1 MSKYGSR
8 RSFDLDWV
16 ERWARTVNDDRIL
29 PVIGRFFTAKFVLGV
44 DDTQY
49 LVDVHDG
56 KIQRIAEGLAPND
69 FGYDF
74 GLKAP
79 SSAWAKFS
87 QQIPP
92 PMFND
97 IWAMAHPLHK
107 QLIIEGNTL
116 KFWQNLRALT
126 RMLSLMRQVYNGSA
140 RDIS

>member
-8 RSFDLDWV
+8 KSFDLEWI

-29 PVIGRFFTAKFVLGV
+29 PVIGRFFTSRFVLGV
-44 DDTQY
+44 DEVEF
-49 LVDVHDG
+49 LVDVRGG
-56 KIQRIAEGLAPND
+56 KIQRIAEGLTPND
-69 FGYDF
+69 LGYDF

-87 QQIPP
+87 QKIPP

-116 KFWQNLRALT
+116 PFWQNLRALS
-126 RMLSLMRQVYNGSA
+126 RMLSLMREV
-140 RDIS
+140 

>member
-1 MSKYGSR
+1 MSKYGTR
-8 RSFDLDWV
+8 KSFDLEWV

-29 PVIGRFFTAKFVLGV
+29 PVVGRFFTAKFVLGV
-44 DDTQY
+44 DDAQY
-49 LVDVHDG
+49 LVDVDGG
-56 KIQRIAEGLAPND
+56 KIKRIAEGLAPND

-126 RMLSLMRQVYNGSA
+126 RMLSLMRQVHTGSA
-140 RDIS
+140 RDMS